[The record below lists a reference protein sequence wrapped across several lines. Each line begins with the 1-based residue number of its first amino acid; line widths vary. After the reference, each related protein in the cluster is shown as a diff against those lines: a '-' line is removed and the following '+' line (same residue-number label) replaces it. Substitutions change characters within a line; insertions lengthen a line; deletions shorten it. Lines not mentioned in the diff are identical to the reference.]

1 MHDTVAPGPAPD
13 ALEIVPLGGLG
24 EFGMNMLAMTC
35 AGTTILIDAGVMFP
49 DPDQLGVDLIIP
61 DLTYLETRR
70 PSALLLTHGHE
81 DHIGA
86 VPHVLPLVDGPVHGT
101 PFTLALVEPK
111 LAEHGLDAR
120 GRLAPVAAGDTVR
133 VGPFS
138 IEFIRVTHSMP
149 DCVALAVTTP
159 YGTVVHTGDFKVDHT
174 PVDGQAFDLHR
185 FAAVGRAGVLALL
198 GDSTNVDRPGSAGSE
213 RDVVPAFEELFAAT
227 NGKLVVAAFSSSLHR
242 IQLLVNLAA
251 RFHRKVAFLG
261 RSLVQNTEI
270 AQRLGLLRLP
280 EGLQI
285 RDADV
290 PHHAA
295 DEVLCVTTGS
305 QGEPRAALSRI
316 AIDDHR
322 HVRLGPGD
330 TVVFSARA
338 IPGNEKAIARTMSH
352 IARRGAEVVTV
363 ATARVHVSGHAG
375 AEELRLMLALTRPR
389 YVVPIHGEY
398 RQLAAHGRLAERV
411 LGGEGAAVEVLIAG
425 DGDVIRF
432 DADGARIAG
441 QAPAGRVLID
451 DTRLGEVDDQVL
463 RDRRRL
469 AGDGVVIAVVGIAHQ
484 DGTLVGEPEL
494 VARGMVLDEDAEG
507 SLFDGAAA
515 VITDCIG
522 QSPVEE
528 RTDQG
533 LITEKLRVELRRYFK
548 KRTGRRPM
556 VVPVLLEI

>member
-1 MHDTVAPGPAPD
+1 
-13 ALEIVPLGGLG
+13 
-24 EFGMNMLAMTC
+24 
-35 AGTTILIDAGVMFP
+35 
-49 DPDQLGVDLIIP
+49 
-61 DLTYLETRR
+61 
-70 PSALLLTHGHE
+70 
-81 DHIGA
+81 
-86 VPHVLPLVDGPVHGT
+86 
-101 PFTLALVEPK
+101 
-111 LAEHGLDAR
+111 
-120 GRLAPVAAGDTVR
+120 
-133 VGPFS
+133 
-138 IEFIRVTHSMP
+138 
-149 DCVALAVTTP
+149 
-159 YGTVVHTGDFKVDHT
+159 
-174 PVDGQAFDLHR
+174 
-185 FAAVGRAGVLALL
+185 
-198 GDSTNVDRPGSAGSE
+198 
-213 RDVVPAFEELFAAT
+213 
-227 NGKLVVAAFSSSLHR
+227 
-242 IQLLVNLAA
+242 
-251 RFHRKVAFLG
+251 
-261 RSLVQNTEI
+261 
-270 AQRLGLLRLP
+270 
-280 EGLQI
+280 
-285 RDADV
+285 
-290 PHHAA
+290 
-295 DEVLCVTTGS
+295 
-305 QGEPRAALSRI
+305 
-316 AIDDHR
+316 
-322 HVRLGPGD
+322 
-330 TVVFSARA
+330 
-338 IPGNEKAIARTMSH
+338 
-352 IARRGAEVVTV
+352 
-363 ATARVHVSGHAG
+363 
-375 AEELRLMLALTRPR
+375 MLALTRPR